1 MGGIKDKLDQMFD
14 AVRRLEES
22 VSQISENAGNVSV
35 IMGENK
41 NAIENI
47 VEKNE
52 MTAAIACTTQE
63 QSEENKQMAD
73 YLGEIVGKF
82 RR

>member
-1 MGGIKDKLDQMFD
+1 
-14 AVRRLEES
+14 
-22 VSQISENAGNVSV
+22 
-35 IMGENK
+35 MGENK
-41 NAIENI
+41 SAIENI

-73 YLGEIVGKF
+73 YLSEIVGKF